1 MGERE
6 KPKERKENKVIW
18 MIQDQ
23 KMDHTV
29 EAQKWM
35 VDKEKKKQWSCVW

>member
-1 MGERE
+1 M
-6 KPKERKENKVIW
+6 
-18 MIQDQ
+18 MQDQ

-35 VDKEKKKQWSCVW
+35 MGKEKKAVECCVW

>member
-1 MGERE
+1 M
-6 KPKERKENKVIW
+6 
-18 MIQDQ
+18 MQDQ

-35 VDKEKKKQWSCVW
+35 MGKEKKSSGVVNGDKEGWF